1 MLNGFQV
8 AGTIRNCSFEA
19 KNQLENILLI
29 SEFLWPALLLPVAG
43 SKVCWFR
50 FIAIFFMQGNSFW
63 LFGFYPCLD
72 IQWGRHFKNATWAW
86 KCACHWARA
95 SYWCWHSCSDTRS
108 YIFDHLTGITILY
121 LAFFF
126 FLKKCPLIL
135 SKLLWV
141 DVAGGGTKGILV
153 SERATDSTSGIWI
166 RGRFKSNE
174 SLWASWFFGM
184 FTLYLSISLSHWLT
198 LLDFRNIILLALGCL
213 ILNQLVEE
221 SGGPEESPS
230 EPTKADS

>member
-126 FLKKCPLIL
+126 FSKEMSADIVKTSLGWCCRRQDEGHFGQWTGHGSYKWDMNTRKIQKWWEPMSKSVLWYVPLFTSLFHSITGWL
-135 SKLLWV
+135 Y
-141 DVAGGGTKGILV
+141 
-153 SERATDSTSGIWI
+153 ST
-166 RGRFKSNE
+166 
-174 SLWASWFFGM
+174 
-184 FTLYLSISLSHWLT
+184 
-198 LLDFRNIILLALGCL
+198 
-213 ILNQLVEE
+213 
-221 SGGPEESPS
+221 
-230 EPTKADS
+230 